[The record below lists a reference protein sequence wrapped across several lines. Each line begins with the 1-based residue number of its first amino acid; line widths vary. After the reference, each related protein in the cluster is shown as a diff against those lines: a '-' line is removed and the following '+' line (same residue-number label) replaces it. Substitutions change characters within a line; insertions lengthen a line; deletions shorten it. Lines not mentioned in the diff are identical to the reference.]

1 MNYLQVLGKQHYFLF
16 ESLINIFNGKM
27 ITSKPFMYV
36 CMKVKLS
43 TIHVSLML
51 ILSMAVLP
59 GCTEIRFKDNNIQNE
74 EQYNTTKISVASFNI
89 KIFGKTKASN
99 DTVMASLVEIVS
111 KYDIIAIQEI
121 KDIDQEVPYEF
132 LELLNNNSSIQF
144 EMLLSQRSGSQEDDR
159 SSQEQYAILYNPEL
173 IYVIDNGT
181 LYNDSVNDSFQ
192 REPFLAHLSVKNT
205 TLDFVLGVIHTKP
218 AAAEDEI
225 AALIDVFDWSAVYFD
240 DEDVMIVGDYNADCS
255 YFDEEDIIEL
265 EIGSAE
271 FLWAIPNEADT
282 NLASSNCTY
291 DRMVLT
297 GGIIDN
303 FNGTWG
309 VDNTFSEKS
318 ISDHWPVWIEL
329 VIRID

>member
-1 MNYLQVLGKQHYFLF
+1 MKILTIHI
-16 ESLINIFNGKM
+16 SLI
-27 ITSKPFMYV
+27 
-36 CMKVKLS
+36 
-43 TIHVSLML
+43 L
-51 ILSMAVLP
+51 ICSMCFLP
-59 GCTEIRFKDNNIQNE
+59 GCTEIRFKDNNLE
-74 EQYNTTKISVASFNI
+74 TEDQYNTTQISVASFNI

-144 EMLLSQRSGSQEDDR
+144 EMLLSERSGSQEDDR

-173 IYVIDNGT
+173 ISVIDNGT

-225 AALIDVFDWSAVYFD
+225 AALIDVFNWSAAHYD

-255 YFDEEDIIEL
+255 YFDEEDIFEL

-297 GGIIDN
+297 GEIINN

>member
-1 MNYLQVLGKQHYFLF
+1 MKISTLQV
-16 ESLINIFNGKM
+16 SLI
-27 ITSKPFMYV
+27 
-36 CMKVKLS
+36 
-43 TIHVSLML
+43 L
-51 ILSMAVLP
+51 ILSMFILP
-59 GCTEIRFKDNNIQNE
+59 GCTELRFKDNTISD
-74 EQYNTTKISVASFNI
+74 EQYNTTNISIASFNI

-121 KDIDQEVPYEF
+121 KDINQEVPYEF
-132 LELLNNNSSIQF
+132 LELLNNNTTTQY
-144 EMLLSQRSGSQEDDR
+144 EMLLSERSGSQDDDK

-173 IYVIDNGT
+173 ISVIDNGT

-218 AAAEDEI
+218 AAAEEEI
-225 AALIDVFDWSAVYFD
+225 SALIDVFNWSTEYYED
-240 DEDVMIVGDYNADCS
+240 QDVMIVGDYNADCS
-255 YFDEEDIIEL
+255 YFDEEDIIDL
-265 EIGSAE
+265 EIGSDE

-282 NLASSNCTY
+282 NLAGSNCTY

-297 GGIIDN
+297 GDLKSN

-309 VDNTFSEKS
+309 VDNTFSSSS